1 MRRALLLICIPILAG
16 CSSEPFKPS
25 TDQRNEAFEVFFSA
39 LIASNGSASMARKSA
54 IVLCFPKHTDP
65 DPEFLSR
72 FSSRP
77 IPILPCSAATR
88 GPRPTNEV
96 ILISSGG
103 PAIELRV
110 DAAYFSSDSQVA
122 VEGGYAEATLSFAS
136 YRLEM
141 KKRHGVWVIEKR
153 ETFGVG

>member
-1 MRRALLLICIPILAG
+1 MRRALLLICISILAG

-54 IVLCFPKHTDP
+54 IVL
-65 DPEFLSR
+65 
-72 FSSRP
+72 
-77 IPILPCSAATR
+77 
-88 GPRPTNEV
+88 
-96 ILISSGG
+96 
-103 PAIELRV
+103 RV

-141 KKRHGVWVIEKR
+141 KKRQGKWVIEKR